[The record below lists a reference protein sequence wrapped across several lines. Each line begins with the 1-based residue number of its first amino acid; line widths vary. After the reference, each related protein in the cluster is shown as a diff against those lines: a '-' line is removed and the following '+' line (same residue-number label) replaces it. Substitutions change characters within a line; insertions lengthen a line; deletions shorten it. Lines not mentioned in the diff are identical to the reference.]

1 MTLAQSRGGLSF
13 DGLVGAAR
21 TLTGLS
27 DFGPDTWQEGL
38 GVLIKALDEE
48 AALTPA
54 GEDILAERIVEQLV
68 QRLEFEQ
75 GWKAHPEI
83 ADEQIVSPVV
93 GVGLGRT
100 GSNAL
105 GFVMA
110 QDPARRVLRAF
121 EAMEPSPPDDL
132 AQVGTDADPRI
143 AKAKREHE
151 IRQRDFPETMDK
163 VPVNEDGRGPTECVF
178 LLSFDFRSQL
188 FEAWGRIPSYST
200 WLFACDMTPAY
211 DIHRRILQMLQWQ
224 CGPKKWFIRSPPH
237 MHGIFELGRVY
248 PDARFVQTHR
258 NVDAM
263 IPSEA
268 ALFSAFL
275 TSMTTEPDEPYL
287 GQHLADVRVECLR
300 RLMAFRDDGREDR
313 FFDIGFYD
321 MRADAMGQ
329 IRKLYAWLGDELSDV
344 AAQRMEAWW
353 QANSAERQGARTYD
367 PARYGVDPD
376 DLRRRF
382 AFYHD
387 RYPDLVW
394 PRDRR

>member
-1 MTLAQSRGGLSF
+1 MRPSQGGLGF
-13 DGLVGAAR
+13 DRLVGEAQR
-21 TLTGLS
+21 RTGLS

-38 GVLIKALDEE
+38 GVLVKALDEE
-48 AALTPA
+48 AALTTA
-54 GEDILAERIVEQLV
+54 GEVTLAERIVEQLV
-68 QRLEFEQ
+68 QRLKFEHS
-75 GWKAHPEI
+75 WNEHPEI
-83 ADEQIVSPVV
+83 ADEHILSPVV

-121 EAMEPSPPDDL
+121 EAMEPSPPENL

-143 AKAKREHE
+143 AKAQAEHE
-151 IRQRDFPETMDK
+151 TRQRDFPETMDK

-178 LLSFDFRSQL
+178 LLAFDFRSQL

-275 TSMTTEPDEPYL
+275 TPMTADPDEPYL
-287 GQHLADVRVECLR
+287 GRHLAEVRVECLR

-321 MRADAMGQ
+321 MQADAMGQ
-329 IRKLYAWLGDELSDV
+329 IRKLYTWLGDDLSDV
-344 AAQRMEAWW
+344 AAQRMGKWW
-353 QANSAERQGARTYD
+353 QENSAERQGAREYD
-367 PARYGVDPD
+367 PARYGVEPE
-376 DLRRRF
+376 DLRQRF

-394 PRDRR
+394 PRTRT

>member
-1 MTLAQSRGGLSF
+1 MARSEGALHV
-13 DGLVGAAR
+13 DKLVAEAR
-21 TLTGLS
+21 RRTGLS

-38 GVLIKALDEE
+38 GVLVRALNEE
-48 AALTPA
+48 AALTRQ
-54 GEDILAERIVEQLV
+54 GEDTLAERIVEQLV
-68 QRLEFEQ
+68 QRLRFERS
-75 GWKAHPEI
+75 WAEHPEV
-83 ADEQIVSPVV
+83 ANEQIVSPVV

-110 QDPARRVLRAF
+110 QDPARRMLRAY
-121 EAMEPSPPDDL
+121 EAMDPSPPVNVAD
-132 AQVGTDADPRI
+132 AGTDSDPRI
-143 AKAKREHE
+143 AKAKAEHE
-151 IRQRDFPETMDK
+151 VRRRDFPETMDK
-163 VPVNEDGRGPTECVF
+163 VPVNEDGRGPAECVF

-211 DIHRRILQMLQWQ
+211 RYHKRILQMLQWQ
-224 CGPKKWFIRSPPH
+224 RGPKKWFIRSPPH

-268 ALFSAFL
+268 ALFSSFL
-275 TSMTTEPDEPYL
+275 TSLTAEPDEPYL
-287 GQHLADVRVECLR
+287 GRHLADVRVECLR
-300 RLMAFRDDGREDR
+300 RLMAFRDDGNEDR

-321 MRADAMGQ
+321 MAADPMGQ
-329 IRKLYAWLGDELSDV
+329 IRKLYAWLGDDLSDL
-344 AAQRMEAWW
+344 AAERMQKWW
-353 QANSAERQGARTYD
+353 NENSAERQGARTYD
-367 PARYGVDPD
+367 PARYGVDAE
-376 DLRRRF
+376 DLRKRF

-387 RYPDLVW
+387 RYPDLIR
-394 PRDRR
+394 PRASA